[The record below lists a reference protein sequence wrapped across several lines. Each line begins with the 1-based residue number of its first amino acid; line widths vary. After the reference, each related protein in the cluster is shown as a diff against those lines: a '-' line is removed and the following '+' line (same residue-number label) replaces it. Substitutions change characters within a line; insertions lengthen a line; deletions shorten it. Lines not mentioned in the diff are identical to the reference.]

1 MRFPKGLL
9 SERQPRR
16 KGLLWIQN
24 GGLEKTLANSRSR
37 FLKLANHKAR
47 CRFETVKSPIFLET
61 RDLLLPGSS
70 PSRHFER
77 REDPGDEVGRK
88 ANLELKAIKKLSKT
102 CHKLIKN
109 FAVQRAAVT
118 AEGSFYSF
126 VSGDSTLEFGGGG
139 NTWEIYGIYTQQ
151 LTYIFR

>member
-1 MRFPKGLL
+1 MTF
-9 SERQPRR
+9 
-16 KGLLWIQN
+16 
-24 GGLEKTLANSRSR
+24 
-37 FLKLANHKAR
+37 
-47 CRFETVKSPIFLET
+47 C
-61 RDLLLPGSS
+61 LPGSS
-70 PSRHFER
+70 PSRHFGR

-109 FAVQRAAVT
+109 FAQAATVQRAAVT

-139 NTWEIYGIYTQQ
+139 NTWEIYGIYIQQ